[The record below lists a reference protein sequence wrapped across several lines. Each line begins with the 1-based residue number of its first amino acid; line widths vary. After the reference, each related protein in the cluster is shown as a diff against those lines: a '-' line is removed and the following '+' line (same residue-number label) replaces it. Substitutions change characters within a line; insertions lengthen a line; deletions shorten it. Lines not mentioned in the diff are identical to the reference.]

1 MDRPLWFPTFTPWSR
16 KEVCP
21 GDWSRGVYWGG
32 NVLGVSARGGVRGR
46 CPGVGTS
53 WGGQCPG
60 GVLGVALG
68 VGALGT
74 ILDSKE

>member
-1 MDRPLWFPTFTPWSR
+1 M
-16 KEVCP
+16 
-21 GDWSRGVYWGG
+21 YWGG
-32 NVLGVSARGGVRGR
+32 NVLGVSARGGGVRGR